1 MFCLE
6 FSIVIIYM
14 TTRRSTRGNP
24 IETPIETPIEIPP
37 ELSDAPIKRP
47 RKSKPF
53 TIPASVPGSEYVSD
67 PNLPA
72 CETDAE
78 GLKGQTFLNF
88 VYNQLKKGNNE
99 GANLPTVY
107 IMMGPPGAGK
117 STIKKTFNINNY
129 VNIDL
134 DEIKKICLR
143 CFPDSSSLRGF
154 GIIGTLKRF
163 AKQLTDMA
171 IAENMNILFDTTGR
185 MKDVVENVINETK
198 TANYQQIFIIV
209 YTSLDNCLERASMRN
224 VIETDREPMTSSMI
238 SGAYDSFMDKSA
250 SAGTASYYLISNPAL
265 TQDANQLYIF
275 DNNGS
280 NPQLLF
286 KRVGG
291 VVETVIDTPN
301 FYNMSINSSEPYFT
315 VNRKGGRRTRRK
327 RRKQRGHKKS
337 RRY

>member
-1 MFCLE
+1 
-6 FSIVIIYM
+6 M

-24 IETPIETPIEIPP
+24 IEAPIEIPP
-37 ELSDAPIKRP
+37 ELSDEPVKRP
-47 RKSKPF
+47 RKPKAIVAES
-53 TIPASVPGSEYVSD
+53 IPGSEYVSD
-67 PNLPA
+67 PNLPP

-88 VYNQLKKGNNE
+88 VYNQLKKGTST
-99 GANLPTVY
+99 GSPAVY

-117 STIKKTFNINNY
+117 STIKKTFDINNY

-143 CFPDSSSLRGF
+143 CFSDSSSVRGF

-163 AKQLTDMA
+163 AKQLTEMA
-171 IAENMNILFDTTGR
+171 IAEGMNILFDTTGR

-198 TANYQQIFIIV
+198 TANYKQIFIIV

-224 VIETDREPMTSSMI
+224 VTEIDREPMSSSMV
-238 SGAYDSFMDKSA
+238 SGAYESFMEKSA
-250 SAGTASYYLISNPAL
+250 SGGIASYYLISNPSL
-265 TQDANQLYIF
+265 TQDANELYIF

-280 NPQLLF
+280 SPQILF
-286 KRVGG
+286 KRINGN
-291 VVETVIDTPN
+291 VEVANSTPN
-301 FYNMSINSSEPYFT
+301 FYNMTINSSEPYFT
-315 VNRKGGRRTRRK
+315 VNRRGGRKTRRRH

>member
-1 MFCLE
+1 
-6 FSIVIIYM
+6 M

-24 IETPIETPIEIPP
+24 VEMPIEIPP

-53 TIPASVPGSEYVSD
+53 TMPASVPGTEYVSD
-67 PNLPA
+67 PSLPA

-88 VYNQLKKGNNE
+88 VYNQLKKGTSE
-99 GANLPTVY
+99 ASPTVY

-134 DEIKKICLR
+134 DEIKKICVR
-143 CFPDSSSLRGF
+143 CFPDSPSIKGF
-154 GIIGTLKRF
+154 SIIGNLKRF
-163 AKQLTDMA
+163 AKQLTEMA
-171 IAENMNILFDTTGR
+171 IAERMNILFDTTGR

-198 TANYQQIFIIV
+198 SSDYKQIFIIV
-209 YTSLDNCLERASMRN
+209 YTSLDNCLERAAMRN
-224 VIETDREPMTSSMI
+224 VTERDREPMRSSVVED
-238 SGAYDSFMDKSA
+238 AYNSFMEKSA
-250 SAGTASYYLISNPAL
+250 SGGIASYYLIANSHL
-265 TQDANQLYIF
+265 TDEANELYIF
-275 DNNGS
+275 DNNGAS
-280 NPQLLF
+280 PQLLF
-286 KRVGG
+286 KRIDGN
-291 VVETVIDTPN
+291 VEVANETPN

-315 VNRKGGRRTRRK
+315 VNRRGGRKTRRK
-327 RRKQRGHKKS
+327 YRRRQRGHKKS

>member
-1 MFCLE
+1 
-6 FSIVIIYM
+6 M

-24 IETPIETPIEIPP
+24 IETTIENIPP
-37 ELSDAPIKRP
+37 ELSDEPIKRP
-47 RKSKPF
+47 RKPKPF
-53 TIPASVPGSEYVSD
+53 PMPMSVPGTEYVSD
-67 PNLPA
+67 PSLPP

-88 VYNQLKKGNNE
+88 VYNQLKKGTSE
-99 GANLPTVY
+99 GLPIVY

-143 CFPDSSSLRGF
+143 CFPDSPSLKGF
-154 GIIGTLKRF
+154 SVIGNLKRF
-163 AKQLTDMA
+163 AKQLTEMA
-171 IAENMNILFDTTGR
+171 IAERMNILFDTTGR

-198 TANYQQIFIIV
+198 SADYKQIFVIV

-224 VIETDREPMTSSMI
+224 MTERDREPMSSSMV
-238 SGAYDSFMDKSA
+238 SGAYESFMEKSA
-250 SAGTASYYLISNPAL
+250 SSGIASYYLIANSQL
-265 TQDANQLYIF
+265 TNEANELYVF

-280 NPQLLF
+280 SPQLLF
-286 KRVGG
+286 KRVDGN
-291 VVETVIDTPN
+291 VEVAVETPN

-315 VNRKGGRRTRRK
+315 VKRRGGRRTRR
-327 RRKQRGHKKS
+327 RTQRGHKKS